1 MGRRRRGPSP
11 AAGRPGRRGRHRA
24 GAVRALRAVVG
35 HPHGQPHGRLPVR
48 DLERALSAAPANAQG
63 KGKDKDKHYT
73 VSTDRAVSVT
83 RTVLVRQGF
92 NVVRIE
98 RVGATQVVYYRA
110 GNHGRGK
117 GKGPLQKMVIRTVE
131 RRVVFEEVPPAVM
144 IDIDV
149 NLKL

>member
-1 MGRRRRGPSP
+1 MHPRRF
-11 AAGRPGRRGRHRA
+11 AAGLA
-24 GAVRALRAVVG
+24 LVLGALV
-35 HPHGQPHGRLPVR
+35 
-48 DLERALSAAPANAQG
+48 LSAAPANAQG
-63 KGKDKDKHYT
+63 KGKDKHYAVT
-73 VSTDRAVSVT
+73 SDRAVNVT

-117 GKGPLQKMVIRTVE
+117 GKGPLEKMVIRTVD
-131 RRVVFEEVPPAVM
+131 RRVVFEDVPPAVM

>member
-1 MGRRRRGPSP
+1 MHPRRF
-11 AAGRPGRRGRHRA
+11 AAGLA
-24 GAVRALRAVVG
+24 LVLGAL
-35 HPHGQPHGRLPVR
+35 
-48 DLERALSAAPANAQG
+48 ALSAAPAQAQG
-63 KGKDKDKHYT
+63 KGKDKHYAVT
-73 VSTDRAVSVT
+73 SDRAVNVT

-92 NVVRIE
+92 DVVRIE

-117 GKGPLQKMVIRTVE
+117 GKGRLERMVIRTVD
-131 RRVVFEEVPPAVM
+131 RRVVFEDVPPAVM

>member
-1 MGRRRRGPSP
+1 MHTRRF
-11 AAGRPGRRGRHRA
+11 AAGLA
-24 GAVRALRAVVG
+24 LVLGAL
-35 HPHGQPHGRLPVR
+35 
-48 DLERALSAAPANAQG
+48 ALSAVPANAQG

-73 VSTDRAVSVT
+73 VSSDRAVSVT

-98 RVGATQVVYYRA
+98 RIGATQVVYYRA